1 MNGPSATG
9 KSADNREIVMNRLM
23 TGLIM
28 GPALLLGA
36 ASLEPA
42 QAFESGQGASQIH
55 SATNSNGRAALS
67 HARGSKFGIGP
78 RKRKAMVGLLL
89 PAVQQVREAPRRPS
103 PPPRDTSKDDCMSCD

>member
-1 MNGPSATG
+1 
-9 KSADNREIVMNRLM
+9 MNRLM

-42 QAFESGQGASQIH
+42 QAFEAGEGASAIH
-55 SATNSNGRAALS
+55 SATNSNGGRASS
-67 HARGSKFGIGP
+67 HVHGSKFGLGAP
-78 RKRKAMVGLLL
+78 KRKAMVGLLL
-89 PAVQQVREAPRRPS
+89 PAVQQVREAARRPS